1 MGGIDEANEAG
12 PPTHGA
18 ELRTFMIADV
28 RGYTTYTREHGD
40 EAAGALASAFAEAV
54 RGVAEANEGF
64 LLELRGDEALV
75 VFVSARQALRA
86 AVAMQARF
94 VEVRLARGVG
104 IGLDAGEAVPIE
116 GGYRGGALN
125 LAARLC
131 SQAKAGE
138 VLASEAVIHL
148 AAKVE
153 GLAYVDARTLR
164 LKGYDHPVRA
174 VDVVAADQVPSGF
187 SHRIHRASS
196 RLRAD
201 RRLQGGIAI
210 VAAIALVALLVPP
223 LLGDDPPAEP
233 VGYEPGLAV
242 FDAATAEPA
251 GQVPMSEPGFA
262 FFDDGTFWIRDI
274 DNSAYVALDA
284 ATLEVTRRVPAPPG
298 YADAED
304 GRLYV
309 GDFNSPTL
317 TVIDVASEE
326 IIDEWD
332 LSVDDQDNDLVS
344 GVLVSNGSVWAQHR
358 DEVLRLDPES
368 GRTEARIPGIFFGLM
383 TEAEDGSIWTASG
396 AGLVQIDPATNERG
410 AVFDRGTEFG
420 SVASEAGAIWTSDEA
435 KGVVYKVDPN
445 SGELLDTYE
454 ADEGS
459 RYLDAGDGKVWV
471 ANQDVGSVTVIDAV
485 TGKRETYPMGHP
497 TGGVAVG
504 AGQTLVSILPGKTF
518 EDEIASLTGDV
529 ARVLVPG
536 YAYFP
541 LDPAT
546 AGYSWNPLQQQLAD
560 ATCARL
566 LRYPSAPD
574 PGGWRLE
581 PEVATGMPTVSA
593 DGRTYTFTIAEGFAF
608 SPPSNEPITAET
620 YASTIERA
628 LSPVFGDQGQGP
640 WQIDDIVGQAVYRDG
655 TASHIAGIRA
665 DGDTLSITLREPSDT
680 FLDRLAF
687 PAFCPV
693 PLDTPIVAGGVDDPT
708 SGGAGAP
715 TLAMSGPFYVSYHL
729 HGELTILE
737 RNPNYQGPRE
747 AVLDA
752 IALRE
757 GLDPSIG
764 IGRVDDGSWDLT
776 MNPDPS
782 LQPGAIVDTTWGPA
796 SAAADAGDQRYY
808 AVSGQ
813 ALVELA
819 LNTERPLFA
828 DARVRRAVALAV
840 SRDDAAVGVGD
851 AVAGDALVISGL
863 PGAPT
868 EQLFDPAGDPDAAID
883 AMGSAPGGEA
893 VFVYQPDCLECP
905 PILEMLQGRLAPLG
919 ITVRGET
926 MDDAYGA
933 YFSGH
938 AGFDMFLT
946 YTGVDFADGA
956 TFLHNLTG
964 FDIPP
969 DWLPPGV
976 RRSVEALDRLTGD
989 RRDRATAALAERL
1002 SRDVVPAVA
1011 LARFISPAYFSP
1023 RLGCRVLPPFGAGP
1037 DLASLCLADT
1047 G

>member
-1 MGGIDEANEAG
+1 MAGGGNDAG
-12 PPTHGA
+12 T
-18 ELRTFMIADV
+18 ELRTFLIADI

-40 EAAGALASAFAEAV
+40 EAAGALAARFAETV
-54 RGVAEANEGF
+54 REVSEANEGF

-75 VFVSARQALRA
+75 VFVSARNALRA
-86 AVAMQARF
+86 AVATQAAFR
-94 VEVRLARGVG
+94 ENELPRGVG
-104 IGLDAGEAVPIE
+104 IGLDAGEAVAIE

-131 SQAKAGE
+131 AQAKAGE

-153 GLAYVDARTLR
+153 GLSYVDARTLK
-164 LKGYDHPVRA
+164 LKGYDRPVRA
-174 VDVVAADQVPSGF
+174 VDVVSSDRVPGGF
-187 SHRIHRASS
+187 SHRMHRVSS

-201 RRLQGGIAI
+201 RRIQT
-210 VAAIALVALLVPP
+210 AIALVVAIALAALLVPP
-223 LLGDDPPAEP
+223 LLREDPPAEP
-233 VGYEPGLAV
+233 IGYAPGLAF
-242 FDAATAEPA
+242 FDAVTAAPSGHIPMGAPA
-251 GQVPMSEPGFA
+251 YS
-262 FFDDGTFWIRDI
+262 FFDDGTFWIRDA
-274 DNSAYVALDA
+274 DNSVYVAVDA
-284 ATLEVTRRVPAPPG
+284 TTHEVTGRVPAPAG
-298 YADAED
+298 YADAAD

-309 GDFNSPTL
+309 GDLNAPTV

-326 IIDEWD
+326 IIDEW
-332 LSVDDQDNDLVS
+332 SVADDEGDNDLVS

-358 DEVLRLDPES
+358 DEILRLDLES
-368 GRTEARIPGIFFGLM
+368 GKIEERIHGIGFGLM
-383 TEAEDGSIWTASG
+383 TEAEDGSIWTASY

-410 AVFDRGTEFG
+410 AVFPTRGSEFG

-435 KGVVYKVDPN
+435 KGVVYKVDPDT
-445 SGELLDTYE
+445 GDLLDTYE

-485 TGKRETYPMGHP
+485 TGERETYPMGHP
-497 TGGVAVG
+497 TAAAAVG
-504 AGQTLVSILPGKTF
+504 GGQALVTILPGLTF

-536 YAYFP
+536 YPYYP
-541 LDPAT
+541 LDPAL
-546 AGYSWNPLQQQLAD
+546 AGYSGNALQQQMAD

-566 LRYPSAPD
+566 LRYPTTPD
-574 PGGWRLE
+574 PGSWRLE
-581 PEVATGMPTVSA
+581 PEVAAGMPTLSE
-593 DGRTYTFTIAEGFAF
+593 DGRTYTFTVAEGFAF
-608 SPPSNEPITAET
+608 SPPSNEAITAET
-620 YASTIERA
+620 YAYSIERA
-628 LSPVFGDQGQGP
+628 LSPVFGDQAQGP
-640 WQIDDIVGQAVYRDG
+640 YQIDDIVGMADYRDG
-655 TASHIAGIRA
+655 GASHIAGIRA
-665 DGDTLSITLREPSDT
+665 EGDTLSITLREPSDT

-693 PLDTPIVAGGVDDPT
+693 PLGTPIVAGGVDDPT

-715 TLAMSGPFYVSYHL
+715 NLAMSGPFYVSYHL

-737 RNPNYQGPRE
+737 RNSNYHGPRE

-808 AVSGQ
+808 AVPGQ
-813 ALVELA
+813 NAVGLA
-819 LNTERPLFA
+819 LNAGRPLFA
-828 DARVRRAVALAV
+828 DARVRRAVALAL
-840 SRDDAAVGVGD
+840 SRDEAATAFGD
-851 AVAGDALVISGL
+851 AIAGDALVIEDL
-863 PGAPT
+863 PGAPA
-868 EQLFDPAGDPDAAID
+868 ERLFDPAGDPEAAIE

-893 VFVYQPDCLECP
+893 VFVFQPDCLECP
-905 PILEMLQGRLAPLG
+905 PLLEMLQVRLAPLG
-919 ITVRGET
+919 ITVRGAT
-926 MDDAYGA
+926 MDDPYTAY
-933 YFSGH
+933 YSGH
-938 AGFDMFLT
+938 AGFDMFLNDM
-946 YTGVDFADGA
+946 GVDFADGA
-956 TFLHNLTG
+956 TLLHNLTA

-976 RRSVEALDRLTGD
+976 RRSVESLDRLTGD

-1002 SRDVVPAVA
+1002 SRDVVPAVS
-1011 LARFISPAYFSP
+1011 LARFTSPAYFSE
-1023 RLGCRVLPPFGAGP
+1023 RLGCRVFPSFGAGP
-1037 DLASLCLADT
+1037 DLASLCLADA